1 MIVEPL
7 ILIRYFASRGMF
19 TLPVALEHGN
29 SPAEPAAEVLAAPF
43 DVLAL
48 DARRRTVHFAKVL
61 SRTDLTQFPSDLPA
75 ELPEWIGSQQEW
87 LRAGSSIAADWQPHV
102 LFLVPGDT
110 VRELQTRWAD
120 NGGPQPR
127 LSVVPV
133 EDLLFPDRWPALDS
147 ALEAA
152 TEPRPR
158 SPEKPVVSADVA
170 ARQLR
175 EAWIE
180 RASRNSAEPH
190 RSTSGEQEDSEILL
204 ERLRI
209 KAEASSLAAERE
221 RALLDGRDS
230 DTEIAPRLSPVFD
243 RAKALPG
250 CYLWMLHPTQAPAAA
265 PEVFELLE
273 HCYTNTAEALELA
286 LAVDL
291 DPAIPE
297 EARKRSL
304 ELLAEAQSALR
315 SQAATLG
322 TQDVREQLAV
332 FLWLREVTQQR
343 RIYVS
348 RYMRQQDKADP
359 NRWQDLQERIHELRL
374 QMGASAEL
382 DRQRR
387 RLWGKIRHKVSL
399 LQDAGATESDL
410 GILMD
415 TITELLETGIAPS
428 DPTLRDLLLPHLDAF
443 PERAQCPAGLQRV
456 LQEMDRFLADQAQLE
471 ERRRTGPPSPPESAS
486 VQRVADILRGQS
498 VLLIGGCCRPQ
509 SKEALERAFGLGELI
524 WLETSEHGSVT
535 AFEPYV
541 SRPDVA
547 LVLLAIRW
555 SSHSFGEV
563 SRYCERYRKPL
574 VRLPSGYNPNQVA
587 EQILRQQGDR
597 LGIPADR
604 SGGESSPPTPAG

>member
-1 MIVEPL
+1 VIVEPL
-7 ILIRYFASRGMF
+7 ILIRYFASRGIF
-19 TLPVALEHGN
+19 TLPLDLEHGN
-29 SPAEPAAEVLAAPF
+29 SPAEPDADVFVSPF

-61 SRTDLTQFPSDLPA
+61 SRTDLTEFPSDLQTD
-75 ELPEWIGSQQEW
+75 LPGWIGSQQDK
-87 LRAGSSIAADWQPHV
+87 LRAGGSIAGDWQTHV

-110 VRELQTRWAD
+110 VRPLQTRLAD
-120 NGGPQPR
+120 NGWPQQR
-127 LSVVPV
+127 FSVVPV

-158 SPEKPVVSADVA
+158 AAEKPVVSAGAA
-170 ARQLR
+170 ARRLR

-180 RASRNSAEPH
+180 RPPRDSAEPR
-190 RSTSGEQEDSEILL
+190 RSRSGEEDDPEILL
-204 ERLRI
+204 ERLRT
-209 KAEASSLAAERE
+209 KADASFRAAERE
-221 RALLDGRDS
+221 RALVDGRDF
-230 DTEIAPRLSPVFD
+230 DPEIAPRLSPVLD
-243 RAKALPG
+243 RAKALPD
-250 CYLWMLHPTQAPAAA
+250 CYLWMFHPTQAPAAA
-265 PEVFELLE
+265 PEVFELLG

-286 LAVDL
+286 LAVEF
-291 DPAIPE
+291 DPTIPE

-315 SQAATLG
+315 NQAGTLG
-322 TQDVREQLAV
+322 TQDDPEQLAV
-332 FLWLREVTQQR
+332 FSWLREATQQR

-348 RYMRQQDKADP
+348 RYMRRQDKADP
-359 NRWQDLQERIHELRL
+359 HQWQDLQERIHELRL

-399 LQDAGATESDL
+399 LQAARATDSDIS
-410 GILMD
+410 ILMN
-415 TITELLETGIAPS
+415 TIAELLETGIAPS

-456 LQEMDRFLADQAQLE
+456 LQEIDRFLADQAQLE
-471 ERRRTGPPSPPESAS
+471 ERRRTVPPAPPESAA

-509 SKEALERAFGLGELI
+509 SQEALERAFGLRELI
-524 WLETSEHGSVT
+524 WLETSEHGSLT

-541 SRPDVA
+541 SRPDIV

-563 SRYCERYRKPL
+563 SKYCERYGKPL
-574 VRLPSGYNPNQVA
+574 VRLPAGYNPNQVA

-604 SGGESSPPTPAG
+604 TVGESSPPAAAS